1 MRKLSTLAL
10 VLVVGAT
17 LLFMGCSTDA
27 HFRHSGPLV
36 VNTVA
41 NVDAKLTL
49 KGDIKGEAEV
59 TRILG
64 FIVLGPT
71 EWAEG
76 VGYGGAA
83 APAAGGIGALF
94 FGGPGD
100 DHLAKAAAAWNAVK
114 SGNNMVIVAP
124 RYDVHVDDFFVF
136 KATKA
141 TVWGKGAD
149 IASLTAK

>member
-1 MRKLSTLAL
+1 MRISTLAL
-10 VLVVGAT
+10 CLIVGAT
-17 LLFMGCSTDA
+17 LLFVGCSTDA
-27 HFRHSGPLV
+27 HFRHSGPLH
-36 VNTVA
+36 
-41 NVDAKLTL
+41 VDVTAKVEAKLTL

-76 VGYGGAA
+76 VAYGGAS
-83 APAAGGIGALF
+83 APAGGLLSGV
-94 FGGPGD
+94 FGGGGD
-100 DHLAKAAAAWNAVK
+100 ASLAKQAAAWNAVK

-124 RYDVHVDDFFVF
+124 RYDIHVDDFFVF

-141 TVWGKGAD
+141 TVQGKGAD